1 MVVVI
6 GVLVGAWYVAVPK
19 LASHFGWATRW
30 PSSMP
35 SAVNF
40 SGRDYGSPTRCR
52 ALGKTPLHGRRGY
65 KVGSVPV
72 LLGASM
78 PILESRPRRPGQPA
92 EVGIIVR
99 RYRGCFVV
107 YGLEGGP

>member
-1 MVVVI
+1 
-6 GVLVGAWYVAVPK
+6 
-19 LASHFGWATRW
+19 
-30 PSSMP
+30 MP
-35 SAVNF
+35 SVVKLT
-40 SGRDYGSPTRCR
+40 GRDYGSPTRCLAR
-52 ALGKTPLHGRRGY
+52 GKTPLRRHHAFE
-65 KVGSVPV
+65 VGSVPV

-78 PILESRPRRPGQPA
+78 PILESKPRRPGQPA